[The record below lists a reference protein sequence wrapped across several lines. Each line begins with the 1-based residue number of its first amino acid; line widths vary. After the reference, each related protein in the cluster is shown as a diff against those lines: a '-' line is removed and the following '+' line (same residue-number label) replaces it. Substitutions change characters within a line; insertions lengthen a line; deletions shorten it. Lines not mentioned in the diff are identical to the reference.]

1 MTRSSTGTQDNLA
14 SRPILAFDGSWTL
27 PISDMSHSSGSSP
40 IDLGPK
46 LVPAERALAKIRA
59 GNRIY
64 IGTGCAAPRTLLA
77 RLETMEP
84 GPAGLEFVSFLTTSA
99 LPQVEGSPRTRYR
112 HRAFFVGSEVRGLA
126 SSGQLDY
133 VPISLEEIPR
143 LLTSG
148 RLPIDVA
155 LLQVSPPDARG
166 FVSLGVSVDLAPA
179 ILSVARTVIAE
190 INPAMPRTHGESFV
204 HLNRFDALVGVD
216 VPIAEYLHPNI
227 GETAER
233 VARYIASII
242 DDGSTLQIGLG
253 RVPNEALRHL
263 KDRRDLGIHS
273 DVITDGIVDLVEAGV
288 VTGRCKTRYRDRIV
302 ASYCLGTRRLYDF
315 VDDNPGLQFLPID
328 QVCHPGEVARQSRM
342 VSITQAFAID
352 LTGQV
357 CVNQFEGEFYGGVST
372 QVGFIRGAAHS
383 LGGKPIVCLSSTTD
397 DGASRIKPL
406 LGAGD
411 GVGIARSD
419 VHYVITEYGIAY
431 LFGKSIRERA
441 VALIEVAHPRWRE
454 MLLTSAK
461 ELGYVRTDQYLASQV
476 AYPVHEERIVTLKTG
491 VKIMI
496 RPARAGDT
504 GALEALFHRL
514 SPDDVQTR
522 FFRHVRSLT
531 YRELQTLCNV
541 NHDTEVAFLA
551 VTGPRE
557 NEEVVGSACYFLSPT
572 TNLAEVAFMVA
583 PEFQGM
589 GLGTAL
595 QARLQEYAMNRGVR
609 GFVSEIRPGNTS
621 MLRLAASAQGTMTT
635 SRDEDAV
642 HVTVLFP
649 DSSSTAST
657 FSEFPFQDGSSLN
670 GINYKTLKAAAPLK
684 PSTSWRPLH

>member
-1 MTRSSTGTQDNLA
+1 MATRSHPPNGHGRSTLA
-14 SRPILAFDGSWTL
+14 LACL
-27 PISDMSHSSGSSP
+27 SGA
-40 IDLGPK
+40 DLGPK
-46 LVPAERALAKIRA
+46 LVSAERALSAIRA
-59 GNRIY
+59 GSRVY

-77 RLETMEP
+77 QLEAMNP
-84 GPAGLEFVSFLTTSA
+84 GPADLEFVSFVTTSA
-99 LPQVEGSPRTRYR
+99 LPQVEGASRTRYR
-112 HRAFFVGSEVRGLA
+112 HRAFFVGSEMVALA
-126 SSGQLDY
+126 DSGQLDY
-133 VPISLEEIPR
+133 VPISLEEVPD

-155 LLQVSPPDARG
+155 LLQVSPPDAGG

-179 ILSVARTVIAE
+179 ILSVARMVIAE
-190 INPAMPRTHGESFV
+190 VNPAMPRTYGESFV
-204 HLNRFDALVGVD
+204 HLDRFDALVEVD
-216 VPIAEYLHPNI
+216 TPVAEYLHPKI
-227 GETAER
+227 GEVAER

-253 RVPNEALRHL
+253 RVPNEALRYL
-263 KDRRDLGIHS
+263 RDRRDLGIHS

-288 VTGRCKTRYRDRIV
+288 VTGRRKTRHRDRIV
-302 ASYCLGTRRLYDF
+302 ASYCLGTRRLYDLI
-315 VDDNPGLQFLPID
+315 DDNPRFEFLPID
-328 QVCHPGEVARQSRM
+328 QVCHPEEVSRQARM

-357 CVNQFEGEFYGGVST
+357 CVDQFEGEFYGGVST
-372 QVGFIRGAAHS
+372 QVSFLRGAARS
-383 LGGKPIVCLSSTTD
+383 PGGKAIVCLSSTTD
-397 DGASRIKPL
+397 NGESRIKPL
-406 LGAGD
+406 LDVGD

-454 MLLTSAK
+454 ELLTAAK
-461 ELGYVRTDQYLASQV
+461 ELGYVRPDQYLASQA
-476 AYPVHEERIVTLKTG
+476 AYSVHEERIVTLKNG
-491 VKIMI
+491 VKVML
-496 RPARAGDT
+496 RPARAADA
-504 GALEALFHRL
+504 GALQGLFHRL
-514 SPDDVQTR
+514 SEDDVYTR
-522 FFRHVRSLT
+522 FFRHVRSLS

-541 NHDTEVAFLA
+541 NHETDVAFLG

-583 PEFQGM
+583 PEFQGV

-595 QARLQEYAMNRGVR
+595 QARLQEYAMSRGVR
-609 GFVSEIRPGNTS
+609 GFVSEILPGNTS

-642 HVTVLFP
+642 HMTVLFP

-657 FSEFPFQDGSSLN
+657 VSEFSSRKAAVSTLPAS
-670 GINYKTLKAAAPLK
+670 NYKTLKAAAPK
-684 PSTSWRPLH
+684 RLHELETMALSGS